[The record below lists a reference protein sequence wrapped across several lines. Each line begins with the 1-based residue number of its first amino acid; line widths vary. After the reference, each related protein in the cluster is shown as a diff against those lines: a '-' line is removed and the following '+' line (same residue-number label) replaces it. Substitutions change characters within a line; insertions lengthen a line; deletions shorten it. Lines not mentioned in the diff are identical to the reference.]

1 VRPHLA
7 NKSPRQFID
16 EWLLEQNLETYLAPW
31 RYQQLNTV
39 ERVLLAKHF
48 EDKRAG
54 LIRLFENNVSLQPIP
69 IETQTQWF
77 GQALRTSELALDALD
92 ATNGYFFDKRLM
104 ESEEF
109 GLRPGAP
116 ATGGRL
122 AGGIPGG
129 MGGGGMGGMG
139 PGDPGSGG
147 EVGSRGLASSITDA
161 VEFSKQEKLSLARKE
176 SRGRGALRDMAAEDK
191 AGKSDELSFGVQ
203 AGKDISANDF
213 VEELAAG
220 EADAKKME
228 SLGRYLKRSDENSI
242 DRFGRRKLAELGQQI
257 QLFEPLAPTR
267 KWAESQFDQVLLGN
281 QNASLVTPNPFWVD
295 TLKLPPGALSEN
307 LHFAAR
313 SSNEA
318 LLALSFMDL
327 PLESKA
333 GELKIEN
340 GRWIYQHSGKTL
352 AYVQG
357 IVAIDPNANPQNAAN
372 PADANNAAA
381 QSAVDPKSESSKVL
395 LSENLY
401 LANADTTAPAVKRQE
416 LVIGVPYRDRVV
428 LTNPTGNPMRV
439 QILMQIPQGAIPL
452 EAGRS
457 VTVRDFQLA
466 PFSTQETSHVFYFPS
481 AGEFQHYGARASSAG
496 KYLAHVQSEPVKVLD
511 APLNL
516 DDASWEY
523 IAAWGSNDQVLE
535 ALDRVNVA
543 KIDLGLI
550 AWRMKDKGFW
560 TAILDKLDRIGM
572 YNPVLW
578 GYSLAHREAKR
589 LKEFLEANDVIVNA
603 VSPVFHCSVMDVD
616 QESRLRIEHLDFRP
630 IVVARSHRLGKEWKI
645 LNDGLATQYQSWLQM
660 LAYEPKIAPRQRLSL
675 VYYQLIQNRVEEA
688 VANFKRV
695 DRASLLTGKET
706 TEAQMQYDYF
716 DAYFAMRTGAWDKAK
731 AIATKYASYPVPRWN
746 GWFAQIADQLR
757 EREELQNATA
767 GKVASKPEDA
777 ETGSDP
783 TYRSDA
789 ERELEGGREAAL
801 ASGAAKLPGLEL
813 TSKDGQFWIQHRNIE
828 SFDVNV
834 YFVDVELMFSRNPFM
849 GQNQSRS
856 AVIEPNRT
864 QKFPV
869 AKAGAWEK
877 SEWKIPDDLKNRN
890 MILEVVSGGITRS
903 LPVYSNSLNVNL
915 TAPLGRLQVLSAAN
929 KHPLEGAYIKVY
941 AKHNDGSVRFYKDG
955 YSDLR
960 GIFDYATLSTED
972 WSTVSRFAILVI
984 HPELGAWIQEAEP
997 VAR

>member
-1 VRPHLA
+1 
-7 NKSPRQFID
+7 
-16 EWLLEQNLETYLAPW
+16 
-31 RYQQLNTV
+31 
-39 ERVLLAKHF
+39 
-48 EDKRAG
+48 
-54 LIRLFENNVSLQPIP
+54 
-69 IETQTQWF
+69 
-77 GQALRTSELALDALD
+77 
-92 ATNGYFFDKRLM
+92 M
-104 ESEEF
+104 
-109 GLRPGAP
+109 
-116 ATGGRL
+116 
-122 AGGIPGG
+122 
-129 MGGGGMGGMG
+129 
-139 PGDPGSGG
+139 
-147 EVGSRGLASSITDA
+147 
-161 VEFSKQEKLSLARKE
+161 
-176 SRGRGALRDMAAEDK
+176 
-191 AGKSDELSFGVQ
+191 
-203 AGKDISANDF
+203 
-213 VEELAAG
+213 
-220 EADAKKME
+220 
-228 SLGRYLKRSDENSI
+228 
-242 DRFGRRKLAELGQQI
+242 
-257 QLFEPLAPTR
+257 
-267 KWAESQFDQVLLGN
+267 
-281 QNASLVTPNPFWVD
+281 
-295 TLKLPPGALSEN
+295 
-307 LHFAAR
+307 
-313 SSNEA
+313 
-318 LLALSFMDL
+318 
-327 PLESKA
+327 
-333 GELKIEN
+333 
-340 GRWIYQHSGKTL
+340 
-352 AYVQG
+352 
-357 IVAIDPNANPQNAAN
+357 
-372 PADANNAAA
+372 
-381 QSAVDPKSESSKVL
+381 
-395 LSENLY
+395 Y
-401 LANADTTAPAVKRQE
+401 LANADTTSPAVKRQE

-523 IAAWGSNDQVLE
+523 IAAWGSNEQVLA

-560 TAILDKLDRIGM
+560 SAILDKLDRIGM
-572 YNPVLW
+572 YHPVLW

-589 LKEFLEANDVIVNA
+589 LKEFLEAHDAIVNA

-645 LNDGLATQYQSWLQM
+645 LNDGLASQYQSWLQM
-660 LAYEPKIAPRQRLSL
+660 LAYEPKIAARQRLSL
-675 VYYQLIQNRVEEA
+675 VYYQLIQNRLEEA

-731 AIATKYASYPVPRWN
+731 AIATKYAAYPVPRWN

-757 EREELQNATA
+757 ERETLQGSSA
-767 GKVASKPEDA
+767 GNVADKPGDVA
-777 ETGSDP
+777 NKPGDTDTGSDT

-789 ERELEGGREAAL
+789 ERELEGGRESAL
-801 ASGAAKLPGLEL
+801 ASGAAKLPGLE
-813 TSKDGQFWIQHRNIE
+813 
-828 SFDVNV
+828 
-834 YFVDVELMFSRNPFM
+834 
-849 GQNQSRS
+849 
-856 AVIEPNRT
+856 RT

-869 AKAGAWEK
+869 AKAGTWEK
-877 SEWKIPDDLKNRN
+877 SEWKIPDEFKNRN

-903 LPVYSNSLNVNL
+903 VPVYSNSLNVNL
-915 TAPLGRLQVLSAAN
+915 TAPLGRLQVLGATN
-929 KHPLEGAYIKVY
+929 KQPLEGAYVKVY

-972 WSTVSRFAILVI
+972 WATVSRYAILVI
-984 HPELGAWIQEAEP
+984 HPELGTWIQEAEP